1 MFPLDL
7 QLLNLRKRYKN
18 TSLSY
23 INLQTQAIFLSACLH
38 HNLAPR
44 IRLRCMTPKRNL
56 SNVQDVFTEYLE
68 DTESVFI
75 EIFRNHLRFVAAKL
89 LVELQAV
96 LWEIDLTTN
105 LATTSELLSHQHFQS
120 ATEKNVEKE
129 AKWRCHLAQRK
140 LQGLSRADFRL
151 RTRNNQ
157 GTSDD
162 QLDDP
167 RIPTLQ
173 PAVVPNIREMDQ
185 GLHLLL
191 HLCSLL
197 NLPPLLNLV
206 LHLHLLHSLLL
217 MYLTQPPSVLLLN
230 PRGCHLLYKHLLLE
244 QCHSPTPWNSTSPS
258 SPTSYPLS
266 PNTPTPTN
274 SLYPLTYPSQ
284 KPFSTQCR
292 YLT

>member
-1 MFPLDL
+1 MSPLDL

-23 INLQTQAIFLSACLH
+23 TNLQTQAIFLSVCLH
-38 HNLAPR
+38 HNLTPRGLR

-68 DTESVFI
+68 DTESGFI

-96 LWEIDLTTN
+96 LREMQIRHLVEMPAQN
-105 LATTSELLSHQHFQS
+105 EQFCHKFVHTSELLSHQRFQS

-162 QLDDP
+162 QLDHP
-167 RIPTLQ
+167 RTPTLQ
-173 PAVVPNIREMDQ
+173 PAVVPNIREMD
-185 GLHLLL
+185 H
-191 HLCSLL
+191 
-197 NLPPLLNLV
+197 PP
-206 LHLHLLHSLLL
+206 
-217 MYLTQPPSVLLLN
+217 PPPPPQASI
-230 PRGCHLLYKHLLLE
+230 
-244 QCHSPTPWNSTSPS
+244 SSSTCAVYS
-258 SPTSYPLS
+258 
-266 PNTPTPTN
+266 
-274 SLYPLTYPSQ
+274 TYHH
-284 KPFSTQCR
+284 C
-292 YLT
+292 